1 MKITKRDVFSPA
13 NASSLIGL
21 GLVAYGS
28 IHITTLSGVLFI
40 GLGRFLDIFDGKIAR
55 ATHTSPFGALV
66 DATCDKLGLAVLI
79 PAAWISH
86 VAPYW
91 LLSYILIQNVANVV
105 LSLWNAARGG
115 IPSASRFGKHALF
128 IQNISL
134 GSYALGNVI
143 DNGFFKFL
151 GLVLGIAS
159 IAWAVRATY
168 GYTRDLPKK
177 VRP

>member
-13 NASSLIGL
+13 NASSLL
-21 GLVAYGS
+21 GLALTTYGS
-28 IHITTLSGVLFI
+28 LHINSLSGVLVI
-40 GLGRFLDIFDGKIAR
+40 GLGRFIDIFDGKIAR

-79 PAAWISH
+79 PAAWFGH

-91 LLSYILIQNVANVV
+91 LLGYILIQNVANVI

-115 IPSASRFGKHALF
+115 KPTASRFGKHALF

-134 GSYALGNVI
+134 GSYALGNVL
-143 DNGFFKFL
+143 DNELFKLL
-151 GLVLGIAS
+151 GLVLGVAS
-159 IAWAVRATY
+159 IIWAVRATV
-168 GYTRDLPKK
+168 GYAKDLPKK